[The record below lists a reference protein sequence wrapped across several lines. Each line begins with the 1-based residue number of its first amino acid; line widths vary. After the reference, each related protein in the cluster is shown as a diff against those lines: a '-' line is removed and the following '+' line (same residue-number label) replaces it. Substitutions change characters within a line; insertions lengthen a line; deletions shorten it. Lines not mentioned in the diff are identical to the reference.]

1 MKIVKEFKEF
11 AMRGNVIDLAVGVI
25 IGGAFGKIVTS
36 LVNDIIMPPI
46 GRILGGTDFK
56 DLTIPLYGKEVYT
69 PEGIEAFKAANDG
82 AVPPVIAIGQFIN
95 VMLDFLIVAMCIFG
109 LVKVI
114 NILRRP
120 KKDEAPKEP
129 TEKECP
135 FCLSQVPIKAT
146 RCKHCT
152 SHLETAQHG

>member
-11 AMRGNVIDLAVGVI
+11 AMKGNVIDLAVGVI

-36 LVNDIIMPPI
+36 LVNDMIMPPI
-46 GRILGGTDFK
+46 GRLIGGIDFK
-56 DLTIPLYGKEVYT
+56 DLTIPLYTKE
-69 PEGIEAFKAANDG
+69 GEAVFKVANPD
-82 AVPPVIAIGQFIN
+82 AVVPSIAYGQFIN
-95 VMLDFLIVAMCIFG
+95 VMIDFLIVAFCIFM

-114 NILRRP
+114 NILRRNE
-120 KKDEAPKEP
+120 KKEVAPVEA

-135 FCLSQVPIKAT
+135 YCLSNVPIKAT

-152 SHLETAQHG
+152 SQLEATARG

>member
-1 MKIVKEFKEF
+1 MKIIKEFKEF

-46 GRILGGTDFK
+46 GVLLGGVDFK
-56 DLTIPLYGKEVYT
+56 DLKYPLYQNSATMEDSA
-69 PEGIEAFKAANDG
+69 I
-82 AVPPVIAIGQFIN
+82 PPYINYGVFIN
-95 VMLDFLIVAMCIFG
+95 TLLDFLIVAFCIFM
-109 LVKVI
+109 LIKVI
-114 NILRRP
+114 NVVRRKD
-120 KKDEAPKEP
+120 KKEEAAPAP

-135 FCLSQVPIKAT
+135 YCLSNVPIKAT

-152 SHLETAQHG
+152 SQLESVANG